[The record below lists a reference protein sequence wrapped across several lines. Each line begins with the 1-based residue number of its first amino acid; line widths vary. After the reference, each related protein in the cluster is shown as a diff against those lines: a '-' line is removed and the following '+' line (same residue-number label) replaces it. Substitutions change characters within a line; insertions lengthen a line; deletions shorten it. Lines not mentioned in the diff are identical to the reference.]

1 MRVCI
6 VRQTYYPRHR
16 NLRRNAEAILSQG
29 FSVDVI
35 CLRQKGEKS
44 RETMNGVNIYRLPLE
59 HRRGSVPRYFFEYSS
74 FFIMTLFTLGWLGF
88 RKRYKVVEV
97 DTMPDFLVFATIIPK
112 LLGAKIILFL
122 FENMPALF
130 SSTFQKG
137 PNHIGTRLLRC
148 IEQASARYAHRVIA
162 ADGPAYK
169 RVLERNG
176 TPGDKISVVLNVPDN
191 LVFSGSHPTI
201 NHDSRYFRLIV
212 LSSLLPR
219 YGVQTVI
226 KAIPFLRK
234 DIPELKVDIVG
245 IGEDLAELK
254 ELARNYGVEAY
265 VDFTGWVPQ
274 ELVPAYVNRAD
285 VAIAPMLHDVGLP
298 NKIFDYF
305 ALGKPCVVSALPS
318 LTEAFD
324 GSCVLF
330 FKPGDENDMAS
341 CILKLYREPKE
352 RSSLGAKGRAFY
364 NRVQWSVMR
373 NEYFKVYRE
382 CLGKLVGDRQCV
394 A

>member
-59 HRRGSVPRYFFEYSS
+59 HRRGSVPRYFFEYST

-97 DTMPDFLVFATIIPK
+97 DGMPDFLAFVTLVPR
-112 LLGAKIILFL
+112 LLGAKVIVF
-122 FENMPALF
+122 FFDDTPDLF
-130 SSTFQKG
+130 SSTFGVG
-137 PNHIGTRLLRC
+137 PNHIVTRLLRL
-148 IEQASARYAHRVIA
+148 IQRTSARYADRIIVS
-162 ADGPAYK
+162 DGPGHK
-169 RVLERNG
+169 RSLESNG
-176 TPGDKISVVLNVPDN
+176 IPGEKISIVLNVPDS
-191 LVFSGSHPTI
+191 LVFSACHPSI
-201 NHDSRYFRLIV
+201 HHAPRYFRLIV
-212 LSSLLPR
+212 LSSILPR

-226 KAIPFLRK
+226 KAIPFLVTE
-234 DIPELKVDIVG
+234 IPNLKVDIVG
-245 IGEDLAELK
+245 AGEDLAQIK
-254 ELARNYGVEAY
+254 ELARTCRVEEN
-265 VDFTGWVPQ
+265 VDFIGWVPQ
-274 ELVPAYVNRAD
+274 ELVPAYVKRAD